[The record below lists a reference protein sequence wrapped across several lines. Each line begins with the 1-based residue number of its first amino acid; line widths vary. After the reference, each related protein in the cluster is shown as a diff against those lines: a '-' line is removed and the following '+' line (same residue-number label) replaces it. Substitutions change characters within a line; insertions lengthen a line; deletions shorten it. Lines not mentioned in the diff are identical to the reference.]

1 MIKEN
6 MEMAEENRRSQDL
19 VLHNRNVVIWFSTL
33 IS

>member
-19 VLHNRNVVIWFSTL
+19 VLNNRNVVIWFSTL